1 MKGFRERAEVAEVL
15 RMLDARVECLET
27 ERVEVVDAAGRVL
40 AAEVRSSIDVP
51 HFDRAAMDGYA
62 VRAVETFGAT
72 VLNPVELRV
81 TGESLPAAPSA
92 RPVEAGEAVRLMTGA
107 PMPEGADAIVVAE
120 AAEERNGVVLIRES
134 IAPGRHIGRRG
145 EDVVAG
151 SSVLPAGRVLRP
163 QDLAL
168 LLSIGEAEAEVV
180 RRPVVDVFV
189 TGNELLPTGSKPS
202 GFSIVDSNSVMLA
215 ALVVRDGGK
224 PRRHPVLRD
233 DPVMIREAFERSD
246 ADAIVVSGG
255 SSVGSEDY
263 APGIVA
269 ELGELAVHGIAIR
282 PASPAGIGFVGG
294 RAIFLLPGNPVSCL
308 CAYDFFAGR
317 AIRKLGGRP
326 VDWPHRRLR
335 GRLAR
340 KIASAVGRV
349 DYVRVRIEENGMDP
363 ISVGGAS
370 ILTSTTRA
378 DGFVIVDRDSEGHA
392 PGEEVEVFLYD

>member
-1 MKGFRERAEVAEVL
+1 MKGFRERAEVDEVL
-15 RMLDARVECLET
+15 RMLDARVERLE
-27 ERVEVVDAAGRVL
+27 EEHIGVVDAAGRVL
-40 AAEVRSSIDVP
+40 AAEVHSSIDVP

-62 VRAVETFGAT
+62 VRAEETFGAT

-81 TGESLPAAPSA
+81 TGESLPAAPAA
-92 RPVEAGEAVRLMTGA
+92 RAVEAGEAVRIMTGA

-120 AAEERNGVVLIRES
+120 AAEERGGVVLVRES
-134 IAPGRHIGRRG
+134 VAPGRHIGRRG

-151 SSVLPAGRVLRP
+151 SSVLPAGRVLRA

-168 LLSIGEAEAEVV
+168 LLSIGEADTEVV

-215 ALVVRDGGK
+215 ALVARDGGT

-233 DPVMIREAFERSD
+233 DPAVIRDAFERSG
-246 ADAIVVSGG
+246 ADVVVVSGG

-282 PASPAGIGFVGG
+282 PASPAGIGFIGG

-317 AIRKLGGRP
+317 TIRQLGGRP
-326 VDWPHRRLR
+326 PGWPHRRVR
-335 GRLAR
+335 AALAR

-349 DYVRVRIEENGMDP
+349 DYVRVRIGESGVDP

-378 DGFVIVDRDSEGHA
+378 DGFVIVGRDSEGYA